1 MDRALAWLKA
11 EGYALQEEQGFIA
24 VKYQELTFLIPDTAE
39 DETFL
44 KIDLAFPLEA
54 YEGLTE
60 DRVLP
65 LVNEIGQE
73 VKIAK
78 ATYRVDP
85 QGGKALVYSAEVL
98 VCEADDFGKVLPRLF
113 DLLGFAAQTL
123 SEKNSK
129 RPLRKPTSS
138 LHAPSRLKIRRL

>member
-1 MDRALAWLKA
+1 MPLRKNKDLSLLSIKA
-11 EGYALQEEQGFIA
+11 S
-24 VKYQELTFLIPDTAE
+24 FLIPDTAE

-54 YEGLTE
+54 YEGLKE
-60 DRVLP
+60 DRVLA
-65 LVNEIGQE
+65 LVNEISQE
-73 VKIAK
+73 IKIAK

-85 QGGKALVYSAEVL
+85 QGGKALVYSAEIL

-123 SEKNSK
+123 FDKISK
-129 RPLRKPTSS
+129 
-138 LHAPSRLKIRRL
+138 